1 MTTRTPNIENE
12 PASGG
17 VREALRHFGIEIDSL
32 LRQAESHG
40 NGVLAAADVRRIVEP
55 MLRAVAAVRTVPEEA
70 IEPCGG
76 RAYCGRMPFCGCG
89 GPDPLPDFDPSK
101 PAVEQGLY
109 RKFEIKR
116 TDGRDRPGG
125 KHEHCEYF
133 VIDVTHDV
141 HAKVALEAYAQAASG
156 NRGPLVD
163 DMRDRYGLRAP
174 MKQQG
179 SASLQLAEQVLS
191 LDMGT
196 PKGLRARELARQV
209 LAQADDMLTTLKL
222 IEHATS
228 SRVDDGAGHE
238 NAHSL
243 AESCITRVTPS
254 MPLPLVSY
262 PRDSAA
268 IPSECPHM
276 IVFDDSD
283 RQPLLFAGAG
293 ARAAAELAWKQV
305 SGQWNAHLF
314 VCVAHNARDVHQYP
328 VAQLIEN
335 APRGAVGDAD
345 A

>member
-1 MTTRTPNIENE
+1 MTTRTPNIETE
-12 PASGG
+12 PASDWLRETLRQFG
-17 VREALRHFGIEIDSL
+17 VEIDSL

-55 MLRAVAAVRTVPEEA
+55 MLLAVAPVRSTVPEEA
-70 IEPCGG
+70 HKRCGG

-89 GPDPLPDFDPSK
+89 GPDGLPEFDPSK
-101 PAVEQGLY
+101 PAAERGLY

-116 TDGRDRPGG
+116 TDGRDQPGG

-141 HAKVALEAYAQAASG
+141 HAKAALEAYAQAASG
-156 NRGPLVD
+156 ESGVLAD
-163 DMRDRYGLRAP
+163 DMRDRYGLSSP
-174 MKQQG
+174 VTQQG
-179 SASLQLAEQVLS
+179 SASLQLAEQVLA

-243 AESCITRVTPS
+243 AESCIARVMPGTP
-254 MPLPLVSY
+254 PRLASY
-262 PRDSAA
+262 RRDAAA

-276 IVFDDSD
+276 IVFDDAD
-283 RQPLLFAGAG
+283 REPLLFAGAG
-293 ARAAAELAWKQV
+293 AQAAAEQAWKQV

-328 VAQLIEN
+328 VARLSEH
-335 APRGAVGDAD
+335 APRGDD
-345 A
+345 R